1 MTKQNKYLTLTR
13 FIPKVGIGI
22 LLLSFFVALSVWASH
37 THAFKLATSH
47 QPERFTELY
56 FTDPNKLPARIDSSK
71 TYKQTFAVVN
81 HEASSM
87 TYTYHIEVSG
97 ITGKH
102 VYPTQ
107 QIAVGSGQK
116 VSVPFTYEALAPK
129 TDQTVAV
136 VLVSKNQSIHFRVQ
150 S

>member
-1 MTKQNKYLTLTR
+1 L
-13 FIPKVGIGI
+13 I
-22 LLLSFFVALSVWASH
+22 ALGVWASH
-37 THAFKLATSH
+37 TNTFKLATSH

-56 FTDPNKLPARIDSSK
+56 FTDPNNLPARIDSTK

-97 ITGKH
+97 VSGSH
-102 VYPTQ
+102 EYPTQ
-107 QIAVGSGQK
+107 QVTVGSGQK

-129 TDQTVAV
+129 ADQTVTV